1 MKVRQLEE
9 DDGGNRRNIFFRI
22 GMKTQRNRQKIN
34 LNNKIRVV
42 IFHYSHSAVIFP
54 EQTHIL
60 LLFNFLAGFDNQDG
74 FSSSY
79 QEWGGIQVQT

>member
-9 DDGGNRRNIFFRI
+9 DDGGNKRNFFFRI
-22 GMKTQRNRQKIN
+22 GMKTQRDRQKMN
-34 LNNKIRVV
+34 LNNKVRVG
-42 IFHYSHSAVIFP
+42 IFHYNHGAIIFP

-60 LLFNFLAGFDNQDG
+60 LLFNFLAVFDNQDE

-79 QEWGGIQVQT
+79 QKWGGIQVQT